1 MHIDW
6 WTLALQTI
14 NVLILIW
21 ILGRFF
27 FRPVADLVAKR
38 REEAVRLIA
47 NADAARKE
55 AEDLRAEAT
64 KLRAGIDA
72 QRDRLIADARKA
84 AEAEKASLLAQLSSE
99 LEQHRKDAA
108 IAIERERTAMQRAVL
123 DRANELSV
131 QIARRLLG
139 RFPASTAFSAFL
151 DGLSGE
157 LSRLP
162 IDSRNSLAAS
172 DPDHPLE
179 VAAAAT
185 LDDRQDARLR
195 EAINAA
201 LGGGKLPMQLVC
213 DPNLIAGFEIRGRN
227 IIVHNNW
234 QADLAAIRK
243 ELDR

>member
-6 WTLALQTI
+6 WTLALQTV
-14 NVLILIW
+14 NVLVLIW

-38 REEAVRLIA
+38 RDEAAKLLA
-47 NADAARKE
+47 DADAARKQAE
-55 AEDLRAEAT
+55 ALRAEAVR
-64 KLRAGIDA
+64 LRAGIDT
-72 QRDRLIADARKA
+72 QRDLLIADARKA

-108 IAIERERTAMQRAVL
+108 IAIERERAVMQRAVL

-131 QIARRLLG
+131 QIARRLLD
-139 RFPASTAFSAFL
+139 RLPSDATFQAFL
-151 DGLSGE
+151 DGLSAE
-157 LSRLP
+157 LGKLTAGAHQG
-162 IDSRNSLAAS
+162 LAAS

-179 VAAAAT
+179 VVAAAR
-185 LDDRQDARLR
+185 LDDKRAARLR
-195 EAINAA
+195 DVIHKA
-201 LGGGKLPMQLVC
+201 LGSELPMQLSC

-227 IIVHNNW
+227 VIVRNNW
-234 QADLAAIRK
+234 QADLATIRK